1 MTQPTGL
8 QSSPVNFHGNGLPS
22 FVRKVRKVT
31 LLPEKR
37 FLYTNR
43 ALESRH
49 HIYKLVSEAFL
60 AERKGAFR
68 KRGKS
73 VLETSVFQWNSEIYY
88 PKAYIYVLKIIMY
101 GFY

>member
-1 MTQPTGL
+1 MTLPLKKGDSATGL

-60 AERKGAFR
+60 ADRKGAFR
-68 KRGKS
+68 KRANGTQK
-73 VLETSVFQWNSEIYY
+73 
-88 PKAYIYVLKIIMY
+88 
-101 GFY
+101 